1 MKNIERIELLAPLY
15 DDCKDILPTSFE
27 GWELIPGYIDQKHVC
42 TAILKGNEI
51 HFGIKK
57 EFRKKFTT
65 DPSSWFMLDDPKY
78 DKKDEDPAVW
88 TEKEDKKLAVYYD
101 VLNKA
106 QHNYGSMYGAFCIN
120 KRFKDERHK
129 ILSYFRD
136 YTAMNIEVYLD

>member
-57 EFRKKFTT
+57 EFRKKLIQRKRTREYLQPLLERKTFLTT
-65 DPSSWFMLDDPKY
+65 RIVLIDLYKQRFVERLGFRKTWADDIFNY
-78 DKKDEDPAVW
+78 YMM
-88 TEKEDKKLAVYYD
+88 TKLP
-101 VLNKA
+101 
-106 QHNYGSMYGAFCIN
+106 F
-120 KRFKDERHK
+120 ER
-129 ILSYFRD
+129 
-136 YTAMNIEVYLD
+136 EQ

>member
-57 EFRKKFTT
+57 EFRKKLIQRKRTREYLQPLLERKTFLTT
-65 DPSSWFMLDDPKY
+65 SIVLKDLYKQRFVERLGFRKTWADDIFNY
-78 DKKDEDPAVW
+78 YMM
-88 TEKEDKKLAVYYD
+88 TKLP
-101 VLNKA
+101 
-106 QHNYGSMYGAFCIN
+106 F
-120 KRFKDERHK
+120 ER
-129 ILSYFRD
+129 
-136 YTAMNIEVYLD
+136 EQ

>member
-57 EFRKKFTT
+57 EFRKKLIQRKRTREYLQPLLERKTFLTT
-65 DPSSWFMLDDPKY
+65 RIVLKDLYKQRFVERLGFRKTWADDIFNY
-78 DKKDEDPAVW
+78 YMM
-88 TEKEDKKLAVYYD
+88 TKLP
-101 VLNKA
+101 
-106 QHNYGSMYGAFCIN
+106 F
-120 KRFKDERHK
+120 ER
-129 ILSYFRD
+129 
-136 YTAMNIEVYLD
+136 EQ

>member
-57 EFRKKFTT
+57 EFRKKLIQRKRTREYLQPLLERKSFLTT
-65 DPSSWFMLDDPKY
+65 RIVLKDLYKQRFVERLGFRKTWADDIFNY
-78 DKKDEDPAVW
+78 YMM
-88 TEKEDKKLAVYYD
+88 TKLP
-101 VLNKA
+101 
-106 QHNYGSMYGAFCIN
+106 F
-120 KRFKDERHK
+120 ER
-129 ILSYFRD
+129 
-136 YTAMNIEVYLD
+136 EQ